1 VGKGGSGVGVSVGAL
16 VGVGEGVDGVDVA
29 TAVGVAVAATVGV
42 VVGVSVTVGMG
53 VSVGNKARTEG
64 KFPVKIKPQKT
75 TNKINMKPIRP
86 IQIKVERLTGTSK
99 GGMMK

>member
-1 VGKGGSGVGVSVGAL
+1 MGAL
-16 VGVGEGVDGVDVA
+16 VEVGDGVDGVDVA
-29 TAVGVAVAATVGV
+29 SAVGVAVAATVGV
-42 VVGVSVTVGMG
+42 AVGVAVAVGMG
-53 VSVGNKARTEG
+53 VSVGNKARADG

-75 TNKINMKPIRP
+75 TNRINIKPIRP